1 MSMLKIGS
9 YFKQTY
15 KTLLYVVSY
24 CFITLLLLSCN
35 GNTEATSLKSGT
47 ATYLGNEGIM
57 IEHANTK
64 ILFDPFFHN
73 TFNTYQSVP
82 DNIRTAL
89 FTNQAPYD
97 EIDFI
102 FISHAHADHF
112 SSGDLAKFLRSFPES
127 QLVAP
132 KQAIEAL
139 VDLEDA
145 QDLTERMHAIELEYQ
160 DKPINKSLGDI
171 KFDAVRIPHAGW
183 PQRAGI
189 SNLVFR
195 VTLNNAITVVHMGD
209 ADPNDVHFKPLLSH
223 WEQQKTNTAFPP
235 YWFMTSESGQMILKD
250 RIKADTNI
258 GIHVPIAVPQDL
270 LESGEMYYSNPGE
283 TTQVSH

>member
-1 MSMLKIGS
+1 MLS
-9 YFKQTY
+9 YF
-15 KTLLYVVSY
+15 
-24 CFITLLLLSCN
+24 FITLSLLACN
-35 GNTEATSLKSGT
+35 GSTANTISESGT

-57 IEHANTK
+57 VQQADTK

-73 TFNTYQSVP
+73 TFDTYQAVP
-82 DNIRTAL
+82 ENIRTAL
-89 FTNQAPYD
+89 FTNQVPYD

-112 SSGDLAKFLRSFPES
+112 SSGDLAKYLRAFQNT

-132 KQAIEAL
+132 KQAIDAL
-139 VDLEDA
+139 IDLEDA
-145 QDLTERMHAIELEYQ
+145 QDLTERMHAIAIEYQ
-160 DKPINKSLGDI
+160 DKPINKSLGAI

-189 SNLVFR
+189 ANLVFR

-209 ADPNDVHFKPLLSH
+209 ADPNDEHFKPLLSH
-223 WEQQKTNTAFPP
+223 WDKQKPNTAFPP
-235 YWFMTSESGQMILKD
+235 YWFMTSENGQLILKD
-250 RIKADTNI
+250 RIKADENI
-258 GIHVPIAVPQDL
+258 GVHVPIAVPQNL
-270 LESGEMYYSNPGE
+270 IESGEKYYSNPGE